1 MTVDAYD
8 AARFLSR
15 VLALT
20 GAGRLLSSRDGG
32 RFRPADGIRA
42 VIRDQALRPMVRRLA
57 ASPTAEHRDIAS
69 TLAAAI
75 EAEDDAAALA
85 LVSTAGCRPD
95 LRAEKMVSRR
105 YGFLWIC
112 NPKVASRSI
121 ISALRAVD
129 PEVELI
135 RGRTL
140 DEILTA
146 RPEIKAY
153 TSFAF
158 LRHPC
163 RRTYSFYAD
172 KYVRALRDHRWFQW
186 FRWFQWVIAPYYGV
200 RVSMSFGELCRWLNT
215 PCGSDA
221 FANRHWLSQHRQIRD
236 ADGRL
241 PDFIGAYERLDDDW
255 RTITERLSMPFQE
268 LPRLN
273 ARPAGMIPEAALNDD
288 TVALLRQ
295 RYVEDFELGGYTD
308 DPGTG
313 PMSR

>member
-20 GAGRLLSSRDGG
+20 GAGRLLSSRDHA
-32 RFRPADGIRA
+32 RSRPADGIRA
-42 VIRDQALRPMVRRLA
+42 VIRNRALRPMVRRLA
-57 ASPTAEHRDIAS
+57 ASPTAEHQDIAT
-69 TLAAAI
+69 TLDAAI

-85 LVSTAGCRPD
+85 LVSTAGRRPD

-121 ISALRAVD
+121 ITALRAVD
-129 PEVELI
+129 PDAELI

-140 DEILTA
+140 DEILAA
-146 RPEIKAY
+146 RPEITDY

-163 RRTYSFYAD
+163 HRTYSFYAD
-172 KYVRALRDHRWFQW
+172 KHVLALRDRDAYGWF
-186 FRWFQWVIAPYYGV
+186 IAPYYGAGTG
-200 RVSMSFGELCRWLNT
+200 MSFGELCRWLNT

-221 FANRHWLSQHRQIRD
+221 FADRHWLSQHRQLRF

-241 PDFIGAYERLDDDW
+241 PDFVGSYERLDADW
-255 RTITERLSMPFQE
+255 RTITERLRMPFRE

-273 ARPAGMIPEAALNDD
+273 ARPEGVIPTAHPDEN
-288 TVALLRQ
+288 TVALLGR
-295 RYVEDFELGGYTD
+295 RYADDFRIGGY
-308 DPGTG
+308 DPTTLF
-313 PMSR
+313 REL